1 MNIAY
6 GSVDEDDKEDSDSEY
21 DMLDPALLDLDMPV
35 QDNVDRST
43 GPVLTTVEYISFS
56 REVFYTFWSQLNE
69 GQQHLFNFIMKQVQ
83 QPILNES
90 NTLPNPYAFY
100 IFFTGGAG
108 VRKSFLDKCLA
119 ESMKKNSKFP
129 RQNYSEEPS
138 LAVTAF
144 TCKAATYVNSTTLHS
159 AF

>member
-1 MNIAY
+1 
-6 GSVDEDDKEDSDSEY
+6 
-21 DMLDPALLDLDMPV
+21 MLDPALLDLYMPV
-35 QDNVDRST
+35 QDDIDSSMRPT
-43 GPVLTTVEYISFS
+43 LATIEDISIS
-56 REVFYTFWSQLNE
+56 REEFYTPCSLLNE

-108 VRKSFLDKCLA
+108 VRKSFLDKCLT

-129 RQNYSEEPS
+129 RQNYAEEPS